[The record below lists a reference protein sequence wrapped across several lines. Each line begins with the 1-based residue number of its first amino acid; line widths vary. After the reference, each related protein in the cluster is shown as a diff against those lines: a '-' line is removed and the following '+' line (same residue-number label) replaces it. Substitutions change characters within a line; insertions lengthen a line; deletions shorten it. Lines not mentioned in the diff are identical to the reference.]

1 MLVLAL
7 LHVATATQLCPRNT
21 TVTASGV
28 VGSGSVKQLAA
39 QSSGICCGYCMNDT
53 ACVAYTFEAQH
64 SMCFLKDNVAQCGQ
78 KQGATSGVLNVANR
92 TAKRGG
98 GACANEKPLPHASG
112 YNWPPPSDHGS
123 LWALLAL
130 LMLVVVGGGA
140 LLVRNEKRRRESS
153 FSFPAEQVW
162 HAACSSERSHLPE
175 IVLLIYRVAALFWAL
190 FILVDSCP
198 NNAFCA
204 FPAFSHA
211 RVCQH
216 HVLSCTRAMVAADYS
231 IWNFALIVCYFALA
245 SGHSLWGLVFKRG
258 AASSAPAGLL
268 QQLQL
273 LLFEIELPV
282 RLPAHSTVPTSLT
295 GHCDVRFGFYAQIS
309 TATGLGFDCNYGMGL
324 HVSAPG
330 STRR

>member
-7 LHVATATQLCPRNT
+7 LHVATAAQLCPSST

-28 VGSGSVKQLAA
+28 VGSGSLKQLAA
-39 QSSGICCGYCMNDT
+39 QSPGICCGHCMNDT
-53 ACVAYTFEAQH
+53 ACVAYTFEEQH
-64 SMCFLKDNVAQCGQ
+64 SMCFLKDNVVQCGQ

-92 TAKRGG
+92 TANRGG
-98 GACANEKPLPHASG
+98 TCANEEPLPHASG

-123 LWALLAL
+123 LWVLLAL
-130 LMLVVVGGGA
+130 LMLVAVGGGA
-140 LLVRNEKRRRESS
+140 LLVRNENRRRESS
-153 FSFPAEQVW
+153 FLFPAEQVW

-175 IVLLIYRVAALFWAL
+175 IILLMYRVAALFWAL

-204 FPAFSHA
+204 FPAISHA
-211 RVCQH
+211 RVYQQH
-216 HVLSCTRAMVAADYS
+216 ALSCARAMVIADYS
-231 IWNFALIVCYFALA
+231 IWNFALLACYFALA

-258 AASSAPAGLL
+258 AVSSAPAGPL

-273 LLFEIELPV
+273 LVFEIELPV
-282 RLPAHSTVPTSLT
+282 RLPAQSREPISLT
-295 GHCDVRFGFYAQIS
+295 GHCDVRFGFYARIS
-309 TATGLGFDCNYGMGL
+309 TATDLGFDCNYGMGL
-324 HVSAPG
+324 FAPG